1 VRRLLS
7 RSADRVVAYKRQ
19 PLTDGNGRMFVLED
33 RGFIHDADATGEHD
47 PFGRVSLHVDTGQ
60 RRHCRPKI
68 AEEMEA
74 AEEFTTEKQRWQ
86 RNTSPF
92 SPLPLS

>member
-1 VRRLLS
+1 
-7 RSADRVVAYKRQ
+7 
-19 PLTDGNGRMFVLED
+19 MFVLED

-68 AEEMEA
+68 AEDGGSGGLTAEKTEM
-74 AEEFTTEKQRWQ
+74 AEKYFSVLSA
-86 RNTSPF
+86 TSVVSIPGCLHE
-92 SPLPLS
+92 PPLSPPSRNMSRRELV